1 MSDTFKGLRTRTA
14 VFVHDALMVLL
25 AWMAAYWLR
34 FNLGEVPPSMLEQ
47 AVRALFVVVPLQIA
61 LFWFFG
67 LYRGVW
73 RFASLPDLMRIVKA
87 VGWGTVLAVGALFVI
102 TRLEEVPR
110 SVPVLYGVLLV
121 VLLGGPRFL
130 YRWLKDRRVR
140 TRSARRVL
148 IAGAGRAGEMLVRDL
163 LRDRR
168 RRYQPVGFVD
178 DDRSK
183 QGKDIHGI
191 RVVGVCQGIPRFVD
205 ELEID
210 LIMLAVPSATAA
222 QMRRLVE
229 LCERADIPFRTV
241 PQLDD
246 LVYGFGKINDL
257 RKVSIEDLLGR
268 EPVSLDWEGI
278 NSGLARRVV
287 MVTGA
292 GGSIGSELCRQLARL
307 QPKRLVLFE
316 NSEFNLYSIEMDLRH
331 HFPELVVEA
340 RLGDVRDA
348 VAVSQVLTSTGPQ
361 VIFHAAAYK
370 HVPMLETQVREAVR
384 NNVLGTRVMAQAAH
398 RHGCAEFVLIS
409 TDKAVN
415 PANVMGAS
423 KRVAEIFCQNLNA
436 RSETRFITVRFGN
449 VLGSAGSVVPLFR
462 EQIARGGPVT
472 VTHPEIERYFMTI
485 PEACQLI
492 MQAAVLG
499 EGSEIFV
506 LDMGKPVKIRQLAEE
521 MIRLSGN
528 RPGEDIRIEY
538 TGLREGEKL
547 YEELFH
553 EREQLQATRHAKI
566 LLARHRVVE
575 WKALNNTLD
584 HMDAACGQYDSV
596 ALLSLMTSLV
606 PENQITPR
614 EVASAAVSNVIALPR
629 TQEPMGSR
637 QV

>member
-1 MSDTFKGLRTRTA
+1 MSETFKGLRTRAA
-14 VFVHDALMVLL
+14 VFVHDAVMVLV
-25 AWMAAYWLR
+25 AWMLAYWLC
-34 FNLGEVPPSMLEQ
+34 FNLGEIPPSMLEQ
-47 AVRALFVVVPLQIA
+47 AVRALSIVVPLQIG

-87 VGWGTVLAVGALFVI
+87 VGWGTLIAVGALFVV
-102 TRLEEVPR
+102 TRLDDVPR
-110 SVPVLYGVLLV
+110 SVPVLYGVVLV

-168 RRYQPVGFVD
+168 RSYQPIGFVD

-183 QGKDIHGI
+183 RGKDIHGI

-246 LVYGFGKINDL
+246 LMSGFGRINDL
-257 RKVSIEDLLGR
+257 RKVAIEDLLGR
-268 EPVSLDWEGI
+268 EPVSLDWDGI
-278 NSGLARRVV
+278 HLGLARRVV

-316 NSEFNLYSIEMDLRH
+316 NSEFNLYAIEMDLRQL
-331 HFPELVVEA
+331 FPELVVEA

-348 VAVSQVLTSTGPQ
+348 VAVSQILSSAGPE

-370 HVPMLETQVREAVR
+370 HVPMLESQVREAVR
-384 NNVLGTRVMAQAAH
+384 NNVLGTRVLAQAAH

-423 KRVAEIFCQNLNA
+423 KRVAEIFCQNLSA
-436 RSETRFITVRFGN
+436 RSDTRFITVRFGN

-528 RPGEDIRIEY
+528 RPGEDIRVEY

-553 EREQLQATRHAKI
+553 ERERLQATRHAKI
-566 LLARHRVVE
+566 LLARHRVVD
-575 WKALNNTLD
+575 WKALNTTLD
-584 HMDAACGQYDSV
+584 HMDAACGQYDSG
-596 ALLSLMTSLV
+596 ALMSLMASLV
-606 PENQITPR
+606 PENQIAPR
-614 EVASAAVSNVIALPR
+614 EVAPAAVSNVIALPR
-629 TQEPMGSR
+629 KEGPVSSQQG
-637 QV
+637 